1 MNDDIAH
8 IDAEF
13 RRRFTDE
20 SGRVATIPRKDIYRQ
35 ALLRYAT
42 SMTTHGY
49 DACSSTSDTSSA
61 ATTAAHT
68 AVFRHDMR
76 HFAGKGTAGQSAHR
90 STRSFSTRSF
100 TRALQ
105 SR

>member
-20 SGRVATIPRKDIYRQ
+20 TGRVATIPRKDIYRQ

-42 SMTTHGY
+42 DRFEVSRTYTEQEVTFILLGIVDDHAWLRRMLVDLGY
-49 DACSSTSDTSSA
+49 LERSDDGRVYRRVSA
-61 ATTAAHT
+61 
-68 AVFRHDMR
+68 
-76 HFAGKGTAGQSAHR
+76 
-90 STRSFSTRSF
+90 
-100 TRALQ
+100 
-105 SR
+105 

>member
-20 SGRVATIPRKDIYRQ
+20 TGRVATIPRKDIYRQ

-42 SMTTHGY
+42 SRFGENRTYTEQEVTFILLGIVDDHAWLRRMLVDLGY
-49 DACSSTSDTSSA
+49 LERSDDGRAYRRVSA
-61 ATTAAHT
+61 
-68 AVFRHDMR
+68 
-76 HFAGKGTAGQSAHR
+76 
-90 STRSFSTRSF
+90 
-100 TRALQ
+100 
-105 SR
+105 